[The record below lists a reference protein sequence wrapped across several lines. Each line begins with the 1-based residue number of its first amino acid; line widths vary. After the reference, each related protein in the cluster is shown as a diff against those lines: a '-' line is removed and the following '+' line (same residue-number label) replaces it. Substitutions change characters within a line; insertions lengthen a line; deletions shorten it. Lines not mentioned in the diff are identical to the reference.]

1 MRRGAFL
8 AFLIMTLG
16 GAGALAASG
25 GLGFAGAAPSG
36 WTGLRPPGAASAVAP
51 ARMAGS
57 ASPSPSPR
65 AFTAA
70 SPVAS
75 SVASPAVAGVS
86 EIVAVASQAEQ
97 KMALV
102 DPASGKVSRSVDLGM
117 PPQNM
122 ALAQNGRTAW
132 VFSSKPGESDFLFV
146 DLLKGERKDGKR
158 LHDNPSA
165 AAFSTDGRRAYVAL
179 AGGNDS
185 PPAPN
190 TIVFIDTRNNDE
202 FGHIDVG
209 EQSPGVQILRRIE
222 ALVVAPGTSGDVL
235 YAAGHESGT
244 VWAVD
249 AGSGGLLK
257 QIEVGGGPTAL
268 LTDAARRRIHIIAD
282 TINQVIT
289 VDTGSQAIT
298 SRLTLPARPSAAA
311 IGSDGTLYVASGDS
325 GQLWPVSPDMTQ
337 VGEPIQV
344 GGHPA
349 AVGVS
354 FDGARVYVATRGD
367 NSLAVVDVQSKQV
380 SSRIPVGKDPVS
392 ILVAPGRPPAGSTP
406 TPTEVPAAHPT
417 ATPTI
422 VPTPTPLPEGALPP
436 EHMPSG
442 AAGETFVPDA
452 EFPVSFVFAP
462 DGTLF
467 YNELHSGKIRIVR
480 NGTLLPDA
488 FYQFKV
494 AGQPETGLIGL
505 TLDPNF
511 TQNHYVY
518 VFYTSVPEGQDNG
531 GPNGPNEVV
540 RLTDVADKGAD
551 LTYIMRDLPSGPIH
565 NSGTI
570 HFGPDGK
577 LYVALGD
584 NDQGSNAQDL
594 GAIAGK
600 ILRVNPD
607 GSIPDDNPFV
617 GQEGKQPAIWAY
629 GLRNPFSFDF
639 DPVSHGL
646 LATENGPGDNDELD
660 VIVKGANYGWPPTG
674 YKYRAGVVE
683 PIAVMNPPIGPT
695 GMTFYT
701 SDQIPDWKNDWF
713 YCNFHQGQLRRVRL
727 APESRDRIVFEEI
740 VKNGCSLNV
749 ANGPDGALYY
759 SGPKGI
765 YRIHGATAANLLPA
779 VTAGAAAQRPTPTA
793 ATAAAPRATPVP
805 TEEPLPAGTRAE
817 DRDVN
822 ISLTEWKLQPSRG
835 KVPAGH
841 VRILSEDVGA
851 TQHAF
856 RIVGQGMDV
865 STDSFGPGE
874 SRTINM
880 VLPAGEYQLVCP
892 IPGHEQQGMLAT
904 LTVVGS

>member
-1 MRRGAFL
+1 M
-8 AFLIMTLG
+8 
-16 GAGALAASG
+16 
-25 GLGFAGAAPSG
+25 
-36 WTGLRPPGAASAVAP
+36 
-51 ARMAGS
+51 
-57 ASPSPSPR
+57 
-65 AFTAA
+65 
-70 SPVAS
+70 
-75 SVASPAVAGVS
+75 
-86 EIVAVASQAEQ
+86 
-97 KMALV
+97 
-102 DPASGKVSRSVDLGM
+102 
-117 PPQNM
+117 
-122 ALAQNGRTAW
+122 
-132 VFSSKPGESDFLFV
+132 
-146 DLLKGERKDGKR
+146 
-158 LHDNPSA
+158 
-165 AAFSTDGRRAYVAL
+165 
-179 AGGNDS
+179 
-185 PPAPN
+185 
-190 TIVFIDTRNNDE
+190 
-202 FGHIDVG
+202 
-209 EQSPGVQILRRIE
+209 
-222 ALVVAPGTSGDVL
+222 
-235 YAAGHESGT
+235 
-244 VWAVD
+244 
-249 AGSGGLLK
+249 
-257 QIEVGGGPTAL
+257 
-268 LTDAARRRIHIIAD
+268 
-282 TINQVIT
+282 
-289 VDTGSQAIT
+289 
-298 SRLTLPARPSAAA
+298 
-311 IGSDGTLYVASGDS
+311 
-325 GQLWPVSPDMTQ
+325 
-337 VGEPIQV
+337 
-344 GGHPA
+344 
-349 AVGVS
+349 
-354 FDGARVYVATRGD
+354 
-367 NSLAVVDVQSKQV
+367 
-380 SSRIPVGKDPVS
+380 
-392 ILVAPGRPPAGSTP
+392 
-406 TPTEVPAAHPT
+406 
-417 ATPTI
+417 
-422 VPTPTPLPEGALPP
+422 
-436 EHMPSG
+436 
-442 AAGETFVPDA
+442 
-452 EFPVSFVFAP
+452 
-462 DGTLF
+462 
-467 YNELHSGKIRIVR
+467 
-480 NGTLLPDA
+480 
-488 FYQFKV
+488 
-494 AGQPETGLIGL
+494 
-505 TLDPNF
+505 
-511 TQNHYVY
+511 
-518 VFYTSVPEGQDNG
+518 
-531 GPNGPNEVV
+531 V

-674 YKYRAGVVE
+674 YKYRPGVVE
-683 PIAVMNPPIGPT
+683 PMAVMNPPIGPT
-695 GMTFYT
+695 GMAFYT
-701 SDQIPDWKNDWF
+701 ADQIPDWKNDWF

-765 YRIHGATAANLLPA
+765 FRIHSTTAENLLPA

-841 VRILSEDVGA
+841 IRILSEDVGA